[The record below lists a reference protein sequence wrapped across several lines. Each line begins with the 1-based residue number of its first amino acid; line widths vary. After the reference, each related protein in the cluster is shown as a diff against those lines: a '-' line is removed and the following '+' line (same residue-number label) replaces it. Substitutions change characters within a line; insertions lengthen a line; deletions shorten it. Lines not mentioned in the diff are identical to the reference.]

1 LRETYFK
8 EEIVSRKGA
17 KPLRLKIMKSKSITR
32 IWHGTTRAEHADE
45 YLEYVI
51 ETGVADYKNTPGN
64 LSVEILRRIDG
75 DVCHFWTVTKWESIE
90 NIKKFAGE
98 DYEKARYYEE
108 DKKYL
113 LEFEPHVIHCET
125 FEF

>member
-1 LRETYFK
+1 
-8 EEIVSRKGA
+8 
-17 KPLRLKIMKSKSITR
+17 MKSKIITR

-45 YLEYVI
+45 YLEFLVK
-51 ETGVADYKNTPGN
+51 TGVADYKKTPGN
-64 LSVEILRRIDG
+64 LSVEILRRVADDI
-75 DVCHFWTVTKWESIE
+75 CHFWTVTKWDSFE

-108 DKKYL
+108 DKRYL
-113 LEFEPHVIHCET
+113 LEFEPHVTHCET